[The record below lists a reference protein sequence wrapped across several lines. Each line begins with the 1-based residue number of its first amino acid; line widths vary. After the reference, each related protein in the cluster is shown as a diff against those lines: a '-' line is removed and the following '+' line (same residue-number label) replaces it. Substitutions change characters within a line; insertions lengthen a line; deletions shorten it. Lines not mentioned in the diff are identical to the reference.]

1 MDFKQKK
8 TNELVVNSK
17 KSDTPVVFTLNDEH
31 LAKENYEC
39 VGMSNAD
46 YGS

>member
-1 MDFKQKK
+1 MNEQSKNQVVAKSKK
-8 TNELVVNSK
+8 TQE
-17 KSDTPVVFTLNDEH
+17 PVVFTLNDEH